1 MKTLIL
7 YGYGLG
13 VDDLRSI
20 KKVKDKYKRII
31 VFVAKNPE
39 GKAKEMLTELK
50 DLEINTTFS
59 FYKDAKRK
67 AKEVEDSELR
77 DLGDFGDRAIR
88 RDPC

>member
-1 MKTLIL
+1 MKNLIL

-13 VDDLRSI
+13 VDDLRNI
-20 KKVKDKYKRII
+20 AKVRDKYKRIT

-39 GKAKEMLTELK
+39 GKAKLMLTELK
-50 DLEINTTFS
+50 DLEINITS
-59 FYKDAKRK
+59 NFYKDAKRK
-67 AKEVEDSELR
+67 AKEVEDSELT